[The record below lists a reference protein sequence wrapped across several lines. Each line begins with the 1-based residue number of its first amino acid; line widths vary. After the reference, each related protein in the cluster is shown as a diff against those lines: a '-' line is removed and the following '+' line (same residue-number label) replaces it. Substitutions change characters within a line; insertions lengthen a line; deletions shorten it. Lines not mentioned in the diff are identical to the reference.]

1 MKNAN
6 RFNTICYGILAG
18 ILSLHFLG
26 TEAFAAEAA
35 GDWRTVYDLV
45 LRYINFGIIV
55 FIFLKYGKTPL
66 MNFLRGEKDKVARQ
80 IERIESQKK
89 AATDKITESRQ
100 ALDESQERYAEIK
113 QRIVEQGER
122 KKEEL
127 IADARQLSAVM
138 IADTKRKIDF
148 KIIRAR
154 KKIRDELLDEAID
167 MAMERLP
174 GMITAEDSQRFV
186 DQYIASARRKSGR
199 R

>member
-1 MKNAN
+1 MKNIPK
-6 RFNTICYGILAG
+6 FNMICCFILAG

-26 TEAFAAEAA
+26 PEAFAAEEA

-55 FIFLKYGKTPL
+55 FVFFKYGKTPL

-80 IERIESQKK
+80 IERIESQQK
-89 AATDKITESRQ
+89 AATDKIRESRQ
-100 ALDESQERYAEIK
+100 ALDEGRERYADIK

-122 KKEEL
+122 KKEEM
-127 IADARQLSAVM
+127 ISDARQLSALM

-148 KIIRAR
+148 NIIRAR
-154 KKIRDELLDEAID
+154 KRVRDELLDAAIEV
-167 MAMERLP
+167 AMERLP

-186 DQYIASARRKSGR
+186 DQYIAGARRASGR